1 MGLHVHS
8 PAYPSWQ
15 PQERGWCL
23 DPILQLG
30 KLSLTEVKPR
40 DVMEADPGSKEVHS
54 PLCLPTSAGL
64 CASLCIA

>member
-1 MGLHVHS
+1 M
-8 PAYPSWQ
+8 
-15 PQERGWCL
+15 